1 MLCLDHKRSYRKDK
15 RDMWTLQRELAE
27 EALAK
32 KVADQDSGRGSTT
45 SRTSTGS
52 FIFRQISGF
61 LRSTT
66 KPKPK
71 PKTQTLKPVNLGI
84 SGKLIVFCLIQPE
97 LRLRTD
103 RSKFLLLS

>member
-1 MLCLDHKRSYRKDK
+1 
-15 RDMWTLQRELAE
+15 MWTLQRELAE

-84 SGKLIVFCLIQPE
+84 SGCVEFNLK
-97 LRLRTD
+97 LRTD
-103 RSKFLLLS
+103 IVKFLLLS

>member
-27 EALAK
+27 EALAR

-84 SGKLIVFCLIQPE
+84 SGKLVVLNS
-97 LRLRTD
+97 T
-103 RSKFLLLS
+103 SS